1 MNAYSIST
9 RIKIV
14 VLLLIGLFYLTPAG
28 AEEGVGMVT
37 GSKTGT
43 YYQFGKNIAEVAK
56 PKGVD
61 ILVKDSK
68 GSIDN
73 IKRLNSRENAAFG
86 IVQSDVLGFLE
97 RSKSAEMQTVAKRL
111 RLIFPFYN
119 EEVHLFANKS
129 INTFEDLQGKR
140 LVVGEKESGN
150 WLTSTNLLEM
160 TGVEPAEQVYMPPK
174 EAAVA
179 VLKGEV
185 DAMIYVAGKPVTLFT
200 ALGNLKEKPDFAPL
214 FDNIHFVPL
223 EDTIMLR
230 EYAESGIGP
239 EDYPWIGAPV
249 STIAVKAVLMSFDFS
264 SKRSAYFQQRCQ
276 DLAGIGQAIRANID
290 QLKKTGHPKW
300 NEVDLDAEVGNW
312 QRDTCSQSA
321 ETGAKGSKTDISK
334 ELEKLLLNQLILKQ
348 GVALVN

>member
-1 MNAYSIST
+1 MNACSIST

-14 VLLLIGLFYLTPAG
+14 LLLLIGVFYLTPAV

-43 YYQFGKNIAEVAK
+43 YYQFGNDIAEVTK

-97 RSKSAEMQTVAKRL
+97 RSESTEMQAVAKKL

-129 INTFEDLQGKR
+129 IQTFEDLQGKR
-140 LVVGEKESGN
+140 LVMGEKESGN

-160 TGVEPAEQVYMPPK
+160 TGIEPAEQVYMPPK

-185 DAMIYVAGKPVTLFT
+185 DAMIYVAGKPVALFT
-200 ALGNLKEKPDFAPL
+200 ALGNLKEKSDFAPL
-214 FDNIHFVPL
+214 FDNVHFVPL
-223 EDTIMLR
+223 EGTIMLR
-230 EYAESGIGP
+230 EYAESNIGP
-239 EDYPWIGAPV
+239 EDYPWISEPV

-264 SKRSAYFQQRCQ
+264 GKRSAYFQQRCQ
-276 DLAGIGQAIRANID
+276 DLAAIGQAIRANIN

-300 NEVDLDAEVGNW
+300 KEVDLDAEVGNW

-321 ETGAKGSKTDISK
+321 ATGAKGSKTAISK
-334 ELEKLLLNQLILKQ
+334 DLEKLLLDQLILKQ
-348 GVALVN
+348 GVA